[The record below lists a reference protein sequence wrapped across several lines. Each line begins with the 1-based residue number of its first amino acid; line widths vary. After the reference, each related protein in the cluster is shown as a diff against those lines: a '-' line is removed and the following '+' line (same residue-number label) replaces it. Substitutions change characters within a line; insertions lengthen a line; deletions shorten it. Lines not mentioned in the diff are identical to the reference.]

1 MAYADCGEGD
11 ESTGMNK
18 MEYIPAVFYEEEI
31 ERVNGSKFI
40 IQSWTCLDADTW
52 GYIAG
57 LNKVTHFY
65 RIPILPEPQLN
76 TKSLAMDNSVMQKII
91 DLQTEITKRD
101 DLIAKLEVFIM
112 LESKKRKGL
121 MDAFYQEFKDTDIFL
136 KRQPKK

>member
-1 MAYADCGEGD
+1 MAKTNEGFAMDIEVLEFPKHKPKNGEYVMAYADCGEGD

-31 ERVNGSKFI
+31 ERVGGSKFI

-65 RIPILPEPQLN
+65 RIPILPKPN
-76 TKSLAMDNSVMQKII
+76 
-91 DLQTEITKRD
+91 
-101 DLIAKLEVFIM
+101 
-112 LESKKRKGL
+112 
-121 MDAFYQEFKDTDIFL
+121 
-136 KRQPKK
+136 